1 LGPLPKFGTGK
12 ARNFKFGIRINLG
25 KSHLTDEKYLAGAW
39 SGYRADFF
47 LNFGILPKFRT
58 GEAIDISNLVHRSIV
73 AITVQWM
80 INSPKVVIVT

>member
-1 LGPLPKFGTGK
+1 MKNTLQRRGQATGL
-12 ARNFKFGIRINLG
+12 I
-25 KSHLTDEKYLAGAW
+25 
-39 SGYRADFF
+39 FF

-58 GEAIDISNLVHRSIV
+58 GEAIDISNLIHRSIV